1 MSFHDFMKL
10 QFNLIHIQKYNISE
24 INDMQ
29 IWERDVHMD
38 LLREFIKEENLKN
51 IQEASNNRRRR

>member
-38 LLREFIKEENLKN
+38 LLREYIKEQN
-51 IQEASNNRRRR
+51 ILNAQNSNKRKYK

>member
-38 LLREFIKEENLKN
+38 LLREYIKEQNLMN
-51 IQEASNNRRRR
+51 IQNSSKRKFK

>member
-38 LLREFIKEENLKN
+38 LLREYIKEQNLMN
-51 IQEASNNRRRR
+51 IQNSNKRKFK

>member
-38 LLREFIKEENLKN
+38 LLREYIKEQNLLN
-51 IQEASNNRRRR
+51 AQNSNKRKYK

>member
-38 LLREFIKEENLKN
+38 LLREYIKEQNLMN
-51 IQEASNNRRRR
+51 IQNSNKRKYK

>member
-38 LLREFIKEENLKN
+38 LLREYIKEQNLLN
-51 IQEASNNRRRR
+51 AQNSNKRKYN

>member
-38 LLREFIKEENLKN
+38 LLREYIKEQNLAN
-51 IQEASNNRRRR
+51 IQNSNKRKFK